1 MSRIEH
7 LRVSC
12 DVRKCR
18 AMAVD
23 PGQDWIMTGTLDL
36 CPEHATASGLTLP
49 QADRAAD
56 AASAEIAGTVSPAG
70 VTVTMPANLAR
81 VVAIA
86 VRDRAQRLIEA
97 SRSAGVQAP
106 SYQQQARNLARIA
119 MNLEGATE

>member
-7 LRVSC
+7 VRVAC

-18 AMAVD
+18 AMAID
-23 PGQDWIMTGTLDL
+23 PGHDWIMTGTLDL
-36 CPEHATASGLTLP
+36 CPEHATASGLALP
-49 QADRAAD
+49 QTDRAAD

-70 VTVTMPANLAR
+70 VTVTMPATLAR

-97 SRSAGVQAP
+97 SRNAGVQAP
-106 SYQQQARNLARIA
+106 AYQQQARNLARIA
-119 MNLEGATE
+119 MNLEGDPQ